1 MAALLKLKR
10 SSTAGATPSSLQA
23 GELAINLKD
32 KKLFSANSSGG
43 VFPIFQG
50 DARELIVSES
60 TLGAATTV
68 VVAVSVYSNNVVD
81 VSQADA
87 KLNTT
92 DFSAALANTNQ
103 RIINEFATLDGG
115 TYDGD
120 DLSANVSFLLGT

>member
-10 SSTAGATPSSLQA
+10 SSTAGVTPSSLEA
-23 GELAINLKD
+23 GELAINVKD
-32 KKLFSANSSGG
+32 KKLFSANSSG
-43 VFPIFQG
+43 VFSIFDG

-81 VSQADA
+81 VSQADL

-92 DFSAALANTNQ
+92 DFHAAIANKNQ
-103 RIINEFATLDGG
+103 RIINECATMDGG
-115 TYDGD
+115 TFDGD

>member
-1 MAALLKLKR
+1 MAALLKVKR
-10 SSTAGATPSSLQA
+10 SSTAGVTPSSLEA
-23 GELAINLKD
+23 GELAINVKD
-32 KKLFSANSSGG
+32 KKLFSANSSG
-43 VFPIFQG
+43 VFSIFDG

-81 VSQADA
+81 VSQADL

-92 DFSAALANTNQ
+92 DFNATLANTNQ
-103 RIINEFATLDGG
+103 RIINEFATIDGG
-115 TYDGD
+115 TFDGD

>member
-23 GELAINLKD
+23 GELAINVKD
-32 KKLFSANSSGG
+32 KKLFSANSTG
-43 VFPIFQG
+43 VFSIFDG

-92 DFSAALANTNQ
+92 DFNAALANTNQ
-103 RIINEFATLDGG
+103 RIINEFATIDGG

>member
-10 SSTAGATPSSLQA
+10 SSTAGVTPSSLEA
-23 GELAINLKD
+23 GELAINVKD
-32 KKLFSANSSGG
+32 KKLFSANSSG
-43 VFPIFQG
+43 VFSIFDG

-81 VSQADA
+81 VSQADL

-92 DFSAALANTNQ
+92 DFNAALANTNQ
-103 RIINEFATLDGG
+103 RIINEFATIDGG
-115 TYDGD
+115 TFDGD

>member
-1 MAALLKLKR
+1 
-10 SSTAGATPSSLQA
+10 
-23 GELAINLKD
+23 
-32 KKLFSANSSGG
+32 

>member
-1 MAALLKLKR
+1 VAALLKLKR
-10 SSTAGATPSSLQA
+10 SSTAGVTPSSLEA
-23 GELAINLKD
+23 GELAINVKD
-32 KKLFSANSSGG
+32 KKLFSANSSG
-43 VFPIFQG
+43 VFSIFDG

-92 DFSAALANTNQ
+92 DFNAALANTNQ
-103 RIINEFATLDGG
+103 RIINEFATIDGG
-115 TYDGD
+115 TFDGD

>member
-10 SSTAGATPSSLQA
+10 SSTAGATPTSLQA
-23 GELAINLKD
+23 GELAINVKD
-32 KKLFSANSSGG
+32 KKLFSANSTG

-92 DFSAALANTNQ
+92 DFNSALANTNQ

>member
-23 GELAINLKD
+23 GELAINVKD
-32 KKLFSANSSGG
+32 KKLFSANSTG

>member
-23 GELAINLKD
+23 GELAINVKD
-32 KKLFSANSSGG
+32 KKLFSANSTG
-43 VFPIFQG
+43 VFSIFDG

-92 DFSAALANTNQ
+92 DFNAALANTNQ

>member
-10 SSTAGATPSSLQA
+10 SSTAGVTPSSLEA
-23 GELAINLKD
+23 GELAINVKD
-32 KKLFSANSSGG
+32 KKLFSANSSG
-43 VFPIFQG
+43 VFSIFDG

-81 VSQADA
+81 VSQADL
-87 KLNTT
+87 KLSTT
-92 DFSAALANTNQ
+92 DFNAALANTNQ
-103 RIINEFATLDGG
+103 RIINEFATIDGG
-115 TYDGD
+115 TFDGD

>member
-10 SSTAGATPSSLQA
+10 SSTAGVTPSSLQA
-23 GELAINLKD
+23 GELAINVKD
-32 KKLFSANSSGG
+32 KKLFSANSTG
-43 VFPIFQG
+43 VFSIFDG

-92 DFSAALANTNQ
+92 DFNAALANTNQ

>member
-10 SSTAGATPSSLQA
+10 SSTAGVTPSSLEA
-23 GELAINLKD
+23 GELAINVKD
-32 KKLFSANSSGG
+32 KKLFSANSSG
-43 VFPIFQG
+43 VFSIFDG

-81 VSQADA
+81 VSQADL

-92 DFSAALANTNQ
+92 DFNAALANTNQ
-103 RIINEFATLDGG
+103 RIINEFATIDGG
-115 TYDGD
+115 TFDGD
-120 DLSANVSFLLGT
+120 DLSAHVSFLLGT

>member
-10 SSTAGATPSSLQA
+10 SSTTGATPSSLQA
-23 GELAINLKD
+23 GELAINVKD
-32 KKLFSANSSGG
+32 KKLFSANSTG
-43 VFPIFQG
+43 VFSIFDG

-92 DFSAALANTNQ
+92 DFNAALANTNQ

>member
-10 SSTAGATPSSLQA
+10 SSTAGVTPSSLEA
-23 GELAINLKD
+23 GELAINVKD
-32 KKLFSANSSGG
+32 KKLFSANSSG
-43 VFPIFQG
+43 VFSIFDG

-81 VSQADA
+81 VSQADL

-92 DFSAALANTNQ
+92 DFNAALANTNQ
-103 RIINEFATLDGG
+103 RIINEFIWYSLHNSNNLLFRFIG
-115 TYDGD
+115 T
-120 DLSANVSFLLGT
+120 

>member
-10 SSTAGATPSSLQA
+10 SSTAGVTPSSLEA
-23 GELAINLKD
+23 GELAINVKD
-32 KKLFSANSSGG
+32 KKLFSANSSG
-43 VFPIFQG
+43 VFSIFDG

-92 DFSAALANTNQ
+92 DFNAALANTNQ
-103 RIINEFATLDGG
+103 RIINEFATIDGG
-115 TYDGD
+115 TFDGD